1 MRKINAKK
9 KKLMTLSKEKAVT
22 VPQRIQFANRYVG
35 MLVLCLFLVV
45 GLHSQAQALALAD
58 MISIALERSE
68 ELASARANLEAAQQ
82 RAQVA
87 QADWYPDLGL
97 TAHYGSQDNHN
108 VEGFVATGEVKLRL
122 AQLLWDG
129 GVTQARV
136 AQSHLDVQQSRLE
149 LQRVEQQVLLAAAT
163 AYIQLVSTYRTL
175 GYALQSEENIQ
186 RQTGLEEIRV
196 GGGMGLTTDVLQAQS
211 QLAGARSRRL
221 QMREAYVRAQNRF
234 VELFDFLPG
243 DINGLDYPDE
253 LDILRTIP
261 NSLDEA
267 QARMRA
273 NNLQLRLLEINELRV
288 QKDVQQAQGGALRPR
303 LDFILERT
311 HKQNPGGVEQDNV
324 DESLL
329 KLEFTMGFD
338 LGFSGR
344 NAVTAARQDLRS
356 RLEMNQN
363 QRRSIER
370 QVRDAWIQQVTARSR
385 ALALKEQSEITAA
398 FLELAR
404 RERELGNRSLID
416 VLSGET
422 ALINAESD
430 HEAARADALV
440 ALLNLLEV
448 FAELEVDLLR

>member
-1 MRKINAKK
+1 MKMMIAKK
-9 KKLMTLSKEKAVT
+9 KPMILFREQAIVMR
-22 VPQRIQFANRYVG
+22 RITQFANGYARMTILG
-35 MLVLCLFLVV
+35 LLLVF
-45 GLHSQAQALALAD
+45 GLHNQAQALTLAN
-58 MISIALERSE
+58 MITMALERSE

-97 TAHYGSQDNHN
+97 TAHYGSQDNHGA
-108 VEGFVATGEVKLRL
+108 EGFVDTGEVKLRM

-149 LQRVEQQVLLAAAT
+149 LQRIEQQVLLAAAT
-163 AYIQLVSTYRTL
+163 AYVQLVSTYRTL
-175 GYALQSEENIQ
+175 GYAKQSEQNIQ

-196 GGGMGLTTDVLQAQS
+196 RGGMGLTTDMLQAQS
-211 QLAGARSRRL
+211 QLAGAQSRRL
-221 QMREAYVRAQNRF
+221 LMEEAYVRAQNRF
-234 VELFDFLPG
+234 VEIFDFLPE
-243 DINGLDYPDE
+243 DINALDYPDE
-253 LDILRTIP
+253 LDLLSAVP
-261 NSLDEA
+261 DSLEQV
-267 QARMRA
+267 QARVRE
-273 NNLQLRLLEINELRV
+273 NNLQLRLLELNELRT

-311 HKQNPGGVEQDNV
+311 HKQNPGGIKQDNV
-324 DESLL
+324 DETLL
-329 KLEFTMGFD
+329 KLELTMGFD

-344 NAVTAARQDLRS
+344 NAVAAARQDLRS
-356 RLEMNQN
+356 RMEMNQN
-363 QRRSIER
+363 QRRAIER

-385 ALALKEQSEITAA
+385 TLALQEQSEITAA

-430 HEAARADALV
+430 LEAARADALV
-440 ALLNLLEV
+440 AALNLLEI
-448 FAELEVDLLR
+448 FAELNVNLLR